1 MTFKEMILNLQR
13 RIEELEQDNLELFER
28 VIDLE
33 DELYADDE
41 LDEIENETFEVSEL
55 KQVDLSVYQ
64 DN

>member
-1 MTFKEMILNLQR
+1 MILNLQR

>member
-33 DELYADDE
+33 DELYADDA

>member
-1 MTFKEMILNLQR
+1 MTFNEMILNLQR

>member
-64 DN
+64 EN

>member
-28 VIDLE
+28 IIDLE